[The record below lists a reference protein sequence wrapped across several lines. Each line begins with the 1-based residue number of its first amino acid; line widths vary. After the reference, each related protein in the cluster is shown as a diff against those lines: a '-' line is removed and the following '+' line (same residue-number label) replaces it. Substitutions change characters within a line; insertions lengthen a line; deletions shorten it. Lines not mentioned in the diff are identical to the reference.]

1 MVRVERYDFSFT
13 ASSLRLNEMK
23 IVAEAKVNHRDI
35 DYARE
40 LGKGKA
46 STGKRMLSE
55 FNKRLSFLTTEEIS
69 LLLDD
74 DLIAQKQMAYLSVC
88 KAYGFI
94 RDFVV
99 EVLREKILVFD
110 YEITDGEYL
119 SFYRRKADLH
129 PEMDNLTPITQ
140 KKVKQVTFK
149 ILEQAEIIDST
160 KSKMIQP
167 QIADDA
173 VVKVILSDN
182 PKWLQIFL
190 LSDQDI
196 ANLKS

>member
-1 MVRVERYDFSFT
+1 MVRVGRYDFSFT

-55 FNKRLSFLTTEEIS
+55 FNKRLSFLTKEEIS

-110 YEITDGEYL
+110 YEITDGDYL